1 MTQDLSQFVSVHT
14 VADRFEADLLM
25 DALGREEIH
34 AILRT
39 FEETPY
45 DGLFVSQRG
54 WGLIL
59 VAEGTVDEARDVIL
73 PLVQD
78 LNKKRLYT
86 DPSEIDPLLWE
97 RLQEAD
103 PKQVCVNAQ
112 IRYDS
117 HSQAYQ
123 IPFLSGRFL
132 CYPHRQMIE
141 PVQPVPHDK
150 LSFEFYLVFLHY
162 LLEAQNRPLSP
173 KWISEK
179 DIPGGQ
185 LFFRGPH
192 KFPIEPL
199 LELFGDKPEVFRS
212 AAELLGGA
220 PVDMG
225 DLGYRLWAFPRIP
238 LLFVFWH
245 GDDEFEPALN
255 IRFNATINSQLE
267 ALDSIWALVN
277 VVCRNLRAAA
287 QTLIQETEGNAD
299 PLKH

>member
-1 MTQDLSQFVSVHT
+1 MTQEIAQFVNVHT

-25 DALGREEIH
+25 DALEKEEVH

-59 VAEGTVDEARDVIL
+59 VAEENVSKAREIIL
-73 PLVQD
+73 PLVED
-78 LNKKRLYT
+78 LQNKKIYS
-86 DPSEIDPLLWE
+86 DPSEIDPTLWE
-97 RLQEAD
+97 ALQEAD
-103 PKQVCVNAQ
+103 PQEICINAQ
-112 IRYDS
+112 IRFDAET
-117 HSQAYQ
+117 QAYQ
-123 IPFLSGRFL
+123 LPFLSGKFL
-132 CYPHRQMIE
+132 CFPHKRSIE
-141 PVQPVPHDK
+141 AVQPIPLSK
-150 LSFEFYLVFLHY
+150 LSFEFYLVVLHY
-162 LLEAQNRPLSP
+162 LLEAKNLPLSA

-192 KFPIEPL
+192 KFPVEPL
-199 LELFGDKPEVFRS
+199 LELFGDRPEVFKA
-212 AAELLGGA
+212 AAESLGGT

-225 DLGYRLWAFPRIP
+225 DMGYRLWALPRIP

-245 GDDEFEPALN
+245 GDDEFEPALH

-267 ALDSIWALVN
+267 ALDSIWALIN
-277 VVCRNLRAAA
+277 VVCRNLRAAS
-287 QTLIQETEGNAD
+287 QKNLESD
-299 PLKH
+299 